1 MHLNGQNNKC
11 DPKYGIIITKIRDY
25 LQAQKHIFVEN

>member
-1 MHLNGQNNKC
+1 MHLNGLRKC

-25 LQAQKHIFVEN
+25 LQARKHIFLEH